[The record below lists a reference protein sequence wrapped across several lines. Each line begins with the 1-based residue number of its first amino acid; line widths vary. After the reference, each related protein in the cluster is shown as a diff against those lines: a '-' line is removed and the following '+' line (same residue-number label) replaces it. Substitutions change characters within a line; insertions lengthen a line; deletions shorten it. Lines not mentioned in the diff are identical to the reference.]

1 MELIPCLQ
9 VYFNDEAIPNIV
21 YTKIHHPHSLNVV
34 ANLVNSPETGW
45 LHYRFGAIHSYLP
58 ELEAPKDPNPE
69 SKGPKAWRAS
79 ALPHWQGESMTFPVA
94 GANGAKPDDGGVLDP
109 ETPGAPPFKGHR
121 WLPLPDDEKNLWRTP
136 MSESSY
142 DPDGPDWGSWSLGAQ
157 AHYSFLENLEK
168 DNLRLYHYGHGL
180 DQEREGIWNMA
191 YGRMNINFMAIWGKD
206 VLDNLPFNTPDD
218 ELELS
223 VGVNTKLRRPLLIN
237 THAIAAHFSFR
248 SQHEMYDT
256 DLLDRYRAYAN
267 EMVCT
272 KDNQIRT
279 P

>member
-1 MELIPCLQ
+1 
-9 VYFNDEAIPNIV
+9 V

-69 SKGPKAWRAS
+69 SKGPKAWRPS
-79 ALPHWQGESMTFPVA
+79 ALPQWQGESMTFPVA

-157 AHYSFLENLEK
+157 AHYSFLENLEE

-272 KDNQIRT
+272 KDNQIMT